1 MFTIVFSL
9 LVATWLSPEF
19 VVEADVGADLNCTT
33 YNGTAFVY
41 TPTATICSNT
51 ISDASCAVLYP
62 ATADGAVA
70 AGTSNGRPLTCYTTA
85 TATPASI
92 VQDMKTAAIADCPAT
107 CGYCCETSAYDC
119 ANVAYPR
126 LDCSTI
132 TSAQCLSTTWRTIIA
147 EDCPSACGLCGSNG
161 CVDAVVD
168 CANDVSICTTVGMQ
182 DFVNTY
188 CQYTCGRCA
197 SSSTTASSG
206 SSSSCTSYAA
216 DSSSSCTSWAANGF
230 CTNTF
235 YTTAQRISY
244 CATTCKLC

>member
-1 MFTIVFSL
+1 MFSL
-9 LVATWLSPEF
+9 LLLFAYLHST
-19 VVEADVGADLNCTT
+19 EAVIGSDLNCTT
-33 YNGTAFVY
+33 YNGTSFVY
-41 TPTATICSNT
+41 SPTATICSNV
-51 ISDASCAVLYP
+51 ISDSSCAVLYP
-62 ATADGAVA
+62 ATATVT
-70 AGTSNGRPLTCYTTA
+70 AGTDNARPLTCYTTA
-85 TATPASI
+85 SATPASI

-107 CGYCCETSAYDC
+107 CGYCCETAAYDC

-132 TSAQCLSTTWRTIIA
+132 TSAQCLSATWRTIIA

-168 CANDVSICTTVGMQ
+168 CANDPSICTTVGMQ

-188 CQYTCGRCA
+188 CQLTCDRCA
-197 SSSTTASSG
+197 SSTTASSSG
-206 SSSSCTSYAA
+206 TCTSYAA
-216 DSSSSCTSWAANGF
+216 DSSTACADWAANGF

-235 YTTAQRISY
+235 YTTAQRMEY